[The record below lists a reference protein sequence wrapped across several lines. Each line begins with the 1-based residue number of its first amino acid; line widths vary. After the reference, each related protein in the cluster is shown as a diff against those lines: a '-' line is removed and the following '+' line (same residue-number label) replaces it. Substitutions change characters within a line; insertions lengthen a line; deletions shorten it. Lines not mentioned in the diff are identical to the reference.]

1 MPLIQAHYNP
11 QLPTLLMSLHPQPT
25 VDILSG
31 RKIIEYRRR
40 FFQHPFQA
48 FVYTTGPAGGLRLFL
63 TFNQPISRPTSDL
76 IQIGARLQADSP
88 ADLTAYLADQGV
100 ALPIKS
106 VATLP
111 QLSREQLRQ
120 IDPNFAAPRA
130 YFFLN
135 KPNKQALLTNLLQ
148 QPCLGYHDID
158 WEPKYAAVQKFL

>member
-1 MPLIQAHYNP
+1 MSLIKMYYNP

-25 VDILSG
+25 ADILSG
-31 RKIIEYRRR
+31 NKIVEYRRR

-48 FVYTTGPAGGLRLFL
+48 FVYTTGPAGGLQLFL
-63 TFNQPISRPTSDL
+63 TFNQPIVRPTADL
-76 IQIGARLQADSP
+76 IQIGTRLQADSP
-88 ADLTAYLADQGV
+88 ANLTTYLGDQGV

-120 IDPNFAAPRA
+120 IDPSFAAPRA
-130 YFFLN
+130 YSFLN
-135 KPNKQALLTNLLQ
+135 KPNKQALLTSLLQ

-158 WEPKYAAVQKFL
+158 WAPKHAAIQEFL